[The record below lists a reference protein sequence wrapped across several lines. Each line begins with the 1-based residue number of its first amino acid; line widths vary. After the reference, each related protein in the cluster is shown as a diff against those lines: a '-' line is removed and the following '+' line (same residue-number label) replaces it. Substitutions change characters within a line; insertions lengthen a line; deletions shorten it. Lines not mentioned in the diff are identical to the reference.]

1 MYCPTKKRRNMAIS
15 KVEIS
20 GSFTPAQIEELDK
33 FSQAA
38 GVEIDKSNVVVV
50 DKPLQDVS
58 EKFPVLAG
66 TKRPENERSDYY
78 IYMRQCD
85 KDGNNIDTEA
95 MDLEWHFKGL
105 KYMSLKG
112 LDSIGTPKIY
122 VEEYADS
129 DTLRTYIPEEVKN
142 SPIECELTLAFVG
155 ANRYD
160 VYYKFNEY
168 VRQGYHRYF
177 DSVRKKALIFFV
189 NDKIEP
195 TEEMW
200 KGSTPY
206 LQVTYKLKS
215 VKGHAVDKW

>member
-1 MYCPTKKRRNMAIS
+1 MYCPTKKRRNMAIN
-15 KVEIS
+15 KIEIS

-38 GVEIDKSNVVVV
+38 GVEIDKGGVVVV
-50 DKPLQDVS
+50 DKPTNDLDETFQTIIS
-58 EKFPVLAG
+58 S
-66 TKRPENERSDYY
+66 TRPKGSKSGYY
-78 IYMRQCD
+78 IYMIPCD
-85 KDGNNIDTEA
+85 KDGNNLSKIA
-95 MDLEWHFKGL
+95 MDLEWNFKGL

-195 TEEMW
+195 AEEMW

-215 VKGHAVDKW
+215 VKGHAVDK

>member
-1 MYCPTKKRRNMAIS
+1 MAIS
-15 KVEIS
+15 KIEIS

-38 GVEIDKSNVVVV
+38 GVDIDKSGIVVVGQEV
-50 DKPLQDVS
+50 SNLDYVLQEVADAS
-58 EKFPVLAG
+58 
-66 TKRPENERSDYY
+66 RPIGNESDYY
-78 IYMRQCD
+78 IFMRRCD
-85 KDGNNIDTEA
+85 KSGNNLEESSK
-95 MDLEWHFKGL
+95 DLEWDFPGL

-112 LDSIGTPKIY
+112 LDSIGDPKIY

-129 DTLRTYIPEEVKN
+129 DTLRTYIPKDVKN

-160 VYYKFNEY
+160 VYYNFNEY

-215 VKGHAVDKW
+215 IKGNAVNK

>member
-1 MYCPTKKRRNMAIS
+1 MAIS
-15 KVEIS
+15 KIEIS

-38 GVEIDKSNVVVV
+38 GVDIDKSGIVVVGQEV
-50 DKPLQDVS
+50 SNLDYVLQEVADAS
-58 EKFPVLAG
+58 
-66 TKRPENERSDYY
+66 RPIGNESDYY
-78 IYMRQCD
+78 IFMRRCD
-85 KDGNNIDTEA
+85 KSGNNLEESSK
-95 MDLEWHFKGL
+95 DLEWDFPGL

-112 LDSIGTPKIY
+112 LDSIGDPKIY

-129 DTLRTYIPEEVKN
+129 DTLRTYIPKDVKN

-160 VYYKFNEY
+160 VYYNFNEY

-195 TEEMW
+195 TEEIW

-215 VKGHAVDKW
+215 IKGHAVDK

>member
-1 MYCPTKKRRNMAIS
+1 MAVI
-15 KVEIS
+15 KVNGSLTHGQVADIDRFSAAS
-20 GSFTPAQIEELDK
+20 GIPVDT
-33 FSQAA
+33 SQAA
-38 GVEIDKSNVVVV
+38 IVDTPVKDTEEVYKEIIGGEVEFK
-50 DKPLQDVS
+50 
-58 EKFPVLAG
+58 E
-66 TKRPENERSDYY
+66 RPYH
-78 IYMRQCD
+78 IFMCATD
-85 KDGNNIDTEA
+85 KDGNNLTADGTVADASHRPDIK
-95 MDLEWHFKGL
+95 DLEYYFKGL
-105 KYMSLKG
+105 KYMSMKG
-112 LDSIGTPKIY
+112 LGAIGDPKIY

-129 DTLRTYIPEEVKN
+129 DTLRTYIPKEVKN

-160 VYYKFNEY
+160 VYYNFNEY

-195 TEEMW
+195 AEEMW

-215 VKGHAVDKW
+215 VKGHAVDK

>member
-1 MYCPTKKRRNMAIS
+1 MAIS

-20 GSFTPAQIEELDK
+20 GSFTQAQIEELDK

-38 GVEIDKSNVVVV
+38 GVEIDKSGIVVVGQEV
-50 DKPLQDVS
+50 SNLDYVLQEVAEAS
-58 EKFPVLAG
+58 
-66 TKRPENERSDYY
+66 RPIGNESDYY
-78 IYMRQCD
+78 IFMRRCD
-85 KDGNNIDTEA
+85 KSGNNLEESSK
-95 MDLEWHFKGL
+95 DLEWDFPGL

-112 LDSIGTPKIY
+112 LDSIGDPKIY

-129 DTLRTYIPEEVKN
+129 DTLRTYIPKDVKN

-155 ANRYD
+155 AYRYD
-160 VYYKFNEY
+160 VYYNFNEY

-215 VKGHAVDKW
+215 IKGHAVDK